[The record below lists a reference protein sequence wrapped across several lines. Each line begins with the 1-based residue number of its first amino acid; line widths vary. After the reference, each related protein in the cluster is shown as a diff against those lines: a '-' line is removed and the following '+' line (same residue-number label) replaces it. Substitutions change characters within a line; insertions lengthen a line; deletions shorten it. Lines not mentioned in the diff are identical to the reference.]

1 MPRTGRRSGPA
12 AATPTGW
19 SSRAAPGCSIT
30 ARSTALSPADTI
42 AIRTTI
48 AEHRPMALDFT
59 GKIVLVTGGGN
70 GIGAA
75 SARKFA
81 ASGAQVAVI
90 DRDGDAAR
98 RVAAEIGGG
107 AVGYEVDVSDGGAF
121 ARLAA
126 DVAAK
131 EGGIDVLVNSAGTIT
146 RQTIAAM
153 PVADWDR
160 IMAVNLRGP
169 FNGTQAVIPHMKKRG
184 GGAIVNVASVAGRRI
199 SFGGGA
205 NYSASK
211 AGLLGLTRHA
221 AYELA
226 PDKIRVNAVCP
237 GPTATGF
244 GGGQVPSA
252 ERKAERA
259 KKIPLGRMVEADD
272 IADAILFLASDYS
285 RMCTGIALDVDG
297 GVLISNDI
305 PYEEYFARAK

>member
-1 MPRTGRRSGPA
+1 MP
-12 AATPTGW
+12 
-19 SSRAAPGCSIT
+19 
-30 ARSTALSPADTI
+30 
-42 AIRTTI
+42 
-48 AEHRPMALDFT
+48 LDFT

-75 SARKFA
+75 SCRKFA
-81 ASGAQVAVI
+81 AAGARVAVV
-90 DRDGDAAR
+90 DRDGGAAE
-98 RVAAEIGGG
+98 RVAAEISNRASGH
-107 AVGYEVDVSDGGAF
+107 ALDVADAAAF
-121 ARLAA
+121 ARLADEIA
-126 DVAAK
+126 QT

-153 PVADWDR
+153 PVGDWDR

-184 GGAIVNVASVAGRRI
+184 GGAIVNIASVAGRRI

-211 AGLLGLTRHA
+211 AGLLGFTRHA

-244 GGGQVPSA
+244 GGGQAPSA
-252 ERKAERA
+252 EKKTERA
-259 KKIPLGRMVEADD
+259 AKIPLGRMVEPED
-272 IADAILFLASDYS
+272 IADAVLFLASDMA

-297 GVLISNDI
+297 GVLISNDV
-305 PYEEYFARAK
+305 PYAEYFARAR